1 MNVLMK
7 TPFRKFVFSVLALAL
22 LASPA
27 LAAMGDINDFTFAGF
42 EYGDILG
49 PGESAQPDGSPDAVF
64 TISITGIG
72 GAIANLELRSED
84 AKSVWDT
91 RPGNNI
97 PGINV
102 KDANGN
108 VLAASSGSM
117 PITPFLL
124 GTGFVLTVHDD
135 GSIAKGGKFNV
146 KVIFVD
152 GSETTASVAVPATAK
167 QEPAVSIKLV
177 SAKWITEGLRDLTGR
192 NERLAGDGKQ
202 DLRLRAVLEGT
213 AVVTGITV
221 RTVEGDPFEW
231 DTVPGNRFWLAA
243 AVRSNSVLNSKKDG
257 SINFEVKGKTNLDL
271 FLSRPDS
278 MEKSIPLCEVIF
290 TFSDGS
296 VLKRKIEAAS
306 AAPAADEFA
315 GSAILL
321 GPGDRDMTGQ
331 NEQRAGNGKPDWE
344 TELKV
349 STAGTVTGIN
359 IRNVSGKAGEWDTV
373 PGNKKWLI
381 AVTDQNGK
389 VLNRQNGSVSIPV
402 SGTVTLRLWM
412 EDNGNL
418 GDSGTRSLITLSYD
432 DGRAL
437 SRELQKKLRNSDA
450 STEEADQKPEEN
462 AAGQAEDRGLWLGE
476 PRQASSSDYVGLG
489 ERPRKSGQKDWVF
502 DFSVEGKGEI
512 KSIELQGTAAGRS
525 ASWDTIPGNRV
536 PLLGV
541 FMQGKGLLNS
551 KNGSV
556 SIKVPSAA
564 NLLLFV
570 EDDGFLGRRGRKQFQ
585 LTVKWSDGT
594 ETRAMF

>member
-7 TPFRKFVFSVLALAL
+7 TPFRKILFSLLALVL

-27 LAAMGDINDFTFAGF
+27 MAAMGDISDFSFAGF

-49 PGESAQPDGSPDAVF
+49 PGESAQPDGNPDAVF
-64 TISITGIG
+64 TITITGIG

-84 AKSVWDT
+84 GKSVWDT
-91 RPGNNI
+91 KAGNNI

-102 KDANGN
+102 KDGNGN
-108 VLAASSGSM
+108 VLAASSGNM

-124 GTGFVLTVHDD
+124 GTGFVLTVHDN
-135 GSIAKGGKFNV
+135 GSIAKGGKFTV
-146 KVIFVD
+146 KSVFVD

-167 QEPAVSIKLV
+167 KEPAASIKLL
-177 SAKWITEGLRDLTGR
+177 SAKWVTEGLRDLTGR

-202 DLRLRAVLEGT
+202 DLRIRAVLEGT

-221 RTVEGDPFEW
+221 RTLEGDPFEW

-243 AVRSNSVLNSKKDG
+243 AVRTNTVLNSKKDG
-257 SINFEVKGKTNLDL
+257 SVKIELKEKTNLDL

-278 MEKSIPLCEVIF
+278 MEKSIPACEVLF

-296 VLKRKIEAAS
+296 VLKRKIDSAS
-306 AAPAADEFA
+306 AAPSSDEFA

-321 GPGDRDMTGQ
+321 GEGERDLAGL

-349 STAGTVTGIN
+349 STAGTITGIN

-373 PGNKKWLI
+373 PGNKRWLI
-381 AVTDQNGK
+381 VVTDQNGK

-402 SGTVTLRLWM
+402 SGAMALRLWM
-412 EDNGNL
+412 DDN
-418 GDSGTRSLITLSYD
+418 DSLADGGTRSLLTLTYD
-432 DGRAL
+432 DGRTL
-437 SRELQKKLRNSDA
+437 SRELQRKLRDVA
-450 STEEADQKPEEN
+450 SSESETEKEEDTQTEKRQLSI
-462 AAGQAEDRGLWLGE
+462 GS

-489 ERPRKSGQKDWVF
+489 ERPKKSGKKDWVF
-502 DFSVEGKGEI
+502 DLQISGKGEV
-512 KSIELQGTAAGRS
+512 KSMELQGTAAGRS
-525 ASWDTIPGNRV
+525 ASWDTIPRNRV

-541 FMQGKGLLNS
+541 FMQGKGLLNNQ
-551 KNGSV
+551 NGAV
-556 SIKVPSAA
+556 SFPVPPNR
-564 NLLLFV
+564 NLMLFV
-570 EDDGFLGRRGRKQFQ
+570 EDDGFLSRRGQKQFQ
-585 LTVKWSDGT
+585 LTVRWSDGT

>member
-7 TPFRKFVFSVLALAL
+7 TPFKKIFFSLLALVL
-22 LASPA
+22 LSSPA
-27 LAAMGDINDFTFAGF
+27 MAAMGDISDFSFAGF

-49 PGESAQPDGSPDAVF
+49 PGESAQPDGNPDAVF
-64 TISITGIG
+64 TITITGIG

-84 AKSVWDT
+84 GKSVWDT
-91 RPGNNI
+91 KAGNNI

-102 KDANGN
+102 KDGNGN
-108 VLAASSGSM
+108 VLAASSGNM

-135 GSIAKGGKFNV
+135 GSIAKGGKFMV
-146 KVIFVD
+146 KSVFVD
-152 GSETTASVAVPATAK
+152 GSENTASVSVPATAK
-167 QEPAVSIKLV
+167 KESAASIKLL
-177 SAKWITEGLRDLTGR
+177 SAKWVTEGLRDLTGR

-202 DLRLRAVLEGT
+202 DLRIRAVLEGS

-221 RTVEGDPFEW
+221 RSLEGDPFEW
-231 DTVPGNRFWLAA
+231 DTVPDNRFWLAA
-243 AVRSNSVLNSKKDG
+243 AVRSNTVLNSKTDG
-257 SINFEVKGKTNLDL
+257 SINIELKGKTNLDI

-278 MEKSIPLCEVIF
+278 MEKSIPACEVLF

-296 VLKRKIEAAS
+296 VLKRKIESAL
-306 AAPAADEFA
+306 AAPASDEFA

-321 GPGDRDMTGQ
+321 GEGERDLAGL

-349 STAGTVTGIN
+349 STTGTITGIN
-359 IRNVSGKAGEWDTV
+359 IRNISGKAGEWDTV
-373 PGNKKWLI
+373 PGNKRWLI
-381 AVTDQNGK
+381 VVADQNGK

-402 SGTVTLRLWM
+402 SAAMALRLWM
-412 EDNGNL
+412 EDNGSL
-418 GDSGTRSLITLSYD
+418 GESETRSLITLSYD

-437 SRELQKKLRNSDA
+437 SRDLQKKLRNSDG
-450 STEEADQKPEEN
+450 STEKSNPKPEEKE
-462 AAGQAEDRGLWLGE
+462 AGQAVDHGLWLGE

-489 ERPRKSGQKDWVF
+489 ERPRKSGKKDWVF
-502 DFSVEGKGEI
+502 DFSVEGRGEI
-512 KSIELQGTAAGRS
+512 KSIELLGTASGRS

-551 KNGSV
+551 RNGSV
-556 SIKVPSAA
+556 SLKVSSAT

-570 EDDGFLGRRGRKQFQ
+570 EDDGFLSRRGRKQFQ
-585 LTVKWSDGT
+585 LTVRWSDGT
-594 ETRAMF
+594 ETGAKF

>member
-7 TPFRKFVFSVLALAL
+7 TPLRKIVFSVLALVL
-22 LASPA
+22 LSSPA
-27 LAAMGDINDFTFAGF
+27 MAAMGDIKDFSFAGF

-49 PGESAQPDGSPDAVF
+49 PGESAQPDGNPDAVF
-64 TISITGIG
+64 TISIAGIG

-84 AKSVWDT
+84 GKSVWDT
-91 RPGNNI
+91 KAGNNI

-102 KDANGN
+102 KDGNGN
-108 VLAASSGSM
+108 VLTASSGSM

-124 GTGFVLTVHDD
+124 ATGFVLTVHDD
-135 GSIAKGGKFNV
+135 GSIAKGGNFTV
-146 KVIFVD
+146 KTIFVD

-167 QEPAVSIKLV
+167 EEPAAAIKLV
-177 SAKWITEGLRDLTGR
+177 SAKWVTEGLRDLTGR

-202 DLRLRAVLEGT
+202 DLRLRTVLEGT
-213 AVVTGITV
+213 AVVTGVTV
-221 RTVEGDPFEW
+221 RTIEGDPFEW
-231 DTVPGNRFWLAA
+231 DTIPGNRFWLAA
-243 AVRSNSVLNSKKDG
+243 AVRSNNVLNSKKDG
-257 SINFEVKGKTNLDL
+257 SINVELKGKTNLDL

-278 MEKSIPLCEVIF
+278 MEKSIPKCEVIF

-296 VLKRKIEAAS
+296 VLKRNIEAPS
-306 AAPAADEFA
+306 SAPAADEFA

-321 GPGDRDMTGQ
+321 GAGERDLVGL

-359 IRNVSGKAGEWDTV
+359 IRNISGKAGEWDTI
-373 PGNKKWLI
+373 PGNKRWLI
-381 AVTDQNGK
+381 VATDQNGK
-389 VLNRQNGSVSIPV
+389 VLNRQDGSVSIPV
-402 SGTVTLRLWM
+402 SGTMILRLWV
-412 EDNGNL
+412 EDNGSL
-418 GDSGTRSLITLSYD
+418 ADSGTRSLVTLTYD
-432 DGRAL
+432 DGRTL
-437 SRELQKKLRNSDA
+437 SGELQRKLRKSGA
-450 STEEADQKPEEN
+450 LTEESGKKPEETE
-462 AAGQAEDRGLWLGE
+462 AGKAEDRGLWLGT
-476 PRQASSSDYVGLG
+476 PRQASGSDYVGLG
-489 ERPRKSGQKDWVF
+489 ERPRKSGKKDWVF

-512 KSIELQGTAAGRS
+512 KSIQLQGTAAGRS

-556 SIKVPSAA
+556 SLKVSSAA
-564 NLLLFV
+564 NLLFFV
-570 EDDGFLGRRGRKQFQ
+570 EDDGFLGRRGQKQFQ

-594 ETRAMF
+594 ETKAMF